1 MNVIKSLIIQ
11 QALNDKFTEKQ
22 IEILKNS
29 NLDNYDLY
37 KLYKKIYKGEYKI
50 EDQKPPTL

>member
-11 QALNDKFTEKQ
+11 QAFNDKFTEKQ

-37 KLYKKIYKGEYKI
+37 KLYKRIYKGEYEI